1 MPELEIVR
9 VPGLLD
15 YAEGLALQQRL
26 RADVVAGRS
35 PGALV
40 LCEHPSVYTA
50 GRRTEPSDLPSDGSA
65 VVEVDRGGRITWHG
79 PGQLVAYPIVRLAQ
93 PLDVVAWVR
102 DLEQVLLDAAA
113 GVGVTAE
120 RVEGRSGAWV
130 PRPDRANHDKVGAI
144 GLHVAEGVTSHGIAI
159 NCDNAL
165 DAYAAIVPCGI
176 ADAWVTT
183 LSRAVGR
190 PVPVEEVATLVAQG
204 VQAAFDGMHTGHRI
218 ASGARAAQTS
228 RAAGT
233 GRAAEP
239 TPPVE
244 PDHPTSP
251 DQPTSPD
258 RLAGGDPCLPSGPDR
273 TIHLQEALA

>member
-9 VPGLLD
+9 VPGLLAYD
-15 YAEGLALQQRL
+15 EGLALQQRL

-50 GRRTEPSDLPSDGSA
+50 GRRTEPGDLPTDGSP

-79 PGQLVAYPIVRLAQ
+79 PGQLVAYPIVRLAM

-113 GVGVTAE
+113 GVGVGAE

-130 PRPDRANHDKVGAI
+130 PRPDHANHDKVGAI
-144 GLHVAEGVTSHGIAI
+144 GLHVAEGVTSHGIAL
-159 NCDNAL
+159 NCANAL

-176 ADAWVTT
+176 ADAGVTT
-183 LSRAVGR
+183 LSRAAGR
-190 PVPVEEVATLVAQG
+190 HVTVDEVAALVAHG
-204 VQAAFDGMHTGHRI
+204 VQAAFGGMHAGSRI
-218 ASGARAAQTS
+218 AAASQATRRS
-228 RAAGT
+228 RADGAD
-233 GRAAEP
+233 RP
-239 TPPVE
+239 T
-244 PDHPTSP
+244 D
-251 DQPTSPD
+251 PD
-258 RLAGGDPCLPSGPDR
+258 RSAGGEPRLQAGPDR
-273 TIHLQEALA
+273 TTHLQEVPA

>member
-9 VPGLLD
+9 VPGLLA

-35 PGALV
+35 PGAVV

-50 GRRTEPSDLPSDGSA
+50 GRRTQPSDLPLDGSP

-102 DLEQVLLDAAA
+102 DLEQVLIEAAA
-113 GVGVTAE
+113 AVGVTAE
-120 RVEGRSGAWV
+120 RVDGRSGAWV
-130 PRPDRANHDKVGAI
+130 PRPDRSNHDKVGAI

-159 NCDNAL
+159 YCENTL

-176 ADAWVTT
+176 ADAGVTT
-183 LSRAVGR
+183 LSRASGERVS
-190 PVPVEEVATLVAQG
+190 VDDVAALVAPL
-204 VQAAFDGMHTGHRI
+204 VQRAFDGMHTGHRI
-218 ASGARAAQTS
+218 ASSGA
-228 RAAGT
+228 
-233 GRAAEP
+233 
-239 TPPVE
+239 
-244 PDHPTSP
+244 
-251 DQPTSPD
+251 
-258 RLAGGDPCLPSGPDR
+258 DPRLPSDPNR
-273 TIHLQEALA
+273 TTHLQEVPA

>member
-9 VPGLLD
+9 VPGLLAYD
-15 YAEGLALQQRL
+15 EGLALQQRL
-26 RADVVAGRS
+26 RADVLAGRS

-50 GRRTEPSDLPSDGSA
+50 GRRTEAGDLPTDGSP

-79 PGQLVAYPIVRLAQ
+79 PGQLVAYPIVRLAM

-102 DLEQVLLDAAA
+102 DLEQVLIDAVA

-144 GLHVAEGVTSHGIAI
+144 GLHVAEGVTSHGIAL
-159 NCDNAL
+159 NCANAL

-176 ADAWVTT
+176 ADDGVTT
-183 LSRAVGR
+183 LSRAAGR
-190 PVPVEEVATLVAQG
+190 HVTVDEVAALVAPV
-204 VQAAFDGMHTGHRI
+204 VQAALDGMHTGHRI
-218 ASGARAAQTS
+218 AAASRTTS
-228 RAAGT
+228 
-233 GRAAEP
+233 
-239 TPPVE
+239 
-244 PDHPTSP
+244 PDHPTSA
-251 DQPTSPD
+251 D
-258 RLAGGDPCLPSGPDR
+258 RSAGGEPRLQAGRVR
-273 TIHLQEALA
+273 TTHLQEVPA